1 MSWTTYLKNAVLDHI
16 YNDPAYT
23 APSVYLA
30 ISSTA
35 PAADGS
41 NVTEPSGANYSRVQA
56 TTGAMSAAA
65 SGSKTNGSEITF
77 PVPSGAW
84 TATHLC
90 GYDAS
95 SGGNLLWYI
104 DVTDRSIVSGDTVK
118 VPVGGLVHSL

>member
-1 MSWTTYLKNAVLDHI
+1 MTWTTYLKNAVLNHI
-16 YNDPAYT
+16 YNDPALT

-41 NVTEPSGANYSRVQA
+41 NVTEPSGNNYARVQA
-56 TTGAMSAAA
+56 LAASMSAAA
-65 SGSKTNGSEITF
+65 AASKTNSAEVTWPI
-77 PVPSGAW
+77 PSGAW
-84 TATHLC
+84 TLTHLC

-104 DVTDRSIVSGDTVK
+104 DVTDRAIVSGDTVK